1 MRKLLILFVFAA
13 ITLSSCKQ
21 ATNQNPAG
29 LTIEEMTDILTSQ
42 KWRYDV
48 DQVQKGLDEVKSK
61 IPPGQYEIVS
71 KAIQR
76 VQFGTFEFTKDNT
89 IWLDLANGSSPSQ
102 GTWVFSPEGDYL
114 VITFSTTKAV
124 PHPIEKFSKDEIYL
138 GANLEAGAIYPKVF
152 IPLSE
157 GSGIITRDTVDTTN
171 TSEQ

>member
-76 VQFGTFEFTKDNT
+76 VQKKERSISTSTKTIQSGWIWPMEVRPHKAPGFFLLKEITWSLLFLPQRQFLTLLKNSARMRFT
-89 IWLDLANGSSPSQ
+89 W
-102 GTWVFSPEGDYL
+102 
-114 VITFSTTKAV
+114 
-124 PHPIEKFSKDEIYL
+124 
-138 GANLEAGAIYPKVF
+138 
-152 IPLSE
+152 
-157 GSGIITRDTVDTTN
+157 
-171 TSEQ
+171 EQI